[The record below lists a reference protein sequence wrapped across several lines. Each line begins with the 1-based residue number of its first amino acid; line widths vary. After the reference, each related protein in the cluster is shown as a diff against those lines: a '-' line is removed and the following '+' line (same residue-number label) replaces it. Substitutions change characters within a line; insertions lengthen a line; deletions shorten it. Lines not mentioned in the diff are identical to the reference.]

1 MLQRTK
7 NIRVDPTSF

>member
-1 MLQRTK
+1 MPQRTK